1 MANTKNTPD
10 NSSTTQ
16 RGQETSF
23 KKTTPRAQA
32 EKQPGDPDT
41 AQSPMSD
48 VDVSLNERGKAA
60 SNTGQDPTSPR
71 VNESLREED
80 EADLLGDLSDD
91 TIDVEDDADTD
102 LHTDGAPDQT
112 DPATRRS

>member
-10 NSSTTQ
+10 NSSTKQ
-16 RGQETSF
+16 RGQETTF
-23 KKTTPRAQA
+23 TNTTSRAQA

-41 AQSPMSD
+41 AQSRMSD
-48 VDVSLNERGKAA
+48 VDVPLNERGTAA
-60 SNTGQDPTSPR
+60 SNAGQDPTSPR

-80 EADLLGDLSDD
+80 EADLLNDLSDD

-102 LHTDGAPDQT
+102 LHTDGDPDQT
-112 DPATRRS
+112 DPATPRS